1 LRNLKDALLIF
12 FELVTYGGGALLLPG
27 ALADLLFGWGSY
39 NILVPVLLVGVPCTL
54 ILTGVALHEGW
65 YYDHLSGWGFDSE
78 RVEPTLPPPAVGALK
93 RHKAAVDDATRPSQ
107 KRERRPSSGDR
118 IAASGRRGG
127 GHSKISKTLKG
138 LGLRRASSSR

>member
-1 LRNLKDALLIF
+1 MRNLKDALLIF

-27 ALADLLFGWGSY
+27 ALADLLFGWGSC
-39 NILVPVLLVGVPCTL
+39 NVLVPVLLLAVPCTL

-78 RVEPTLPPPAVGALK
+78 RVEPTLPPKQRRPAVGALK

-107 KRERRPSSGDR
+107 KRERRPSSG
-118 IAASGRRGG
+118 IAS
-127 GHSKISKTLKG
+127 
-138 LGLRRASSSR
+138 RRAVDEAAATQKFQKPSKAWG